1 MNILVKHATHNTHQ
15 LAAGVWTRVATKNI
29 ARAALYLI
37 PSTGTLGTQF
47 YFSND
52 PGGANSFGFAMPPV
66 AGALL
71 YSILPIPS
79 GVEDVYLMSVGNDQL
94 VVVEETFVKALI

>member
-1 MNILVKHATHNTHQ
+1 
-15 LAAGVWTRVATKNI
+15 
-29 ARAALYLI
+29 
-37 PSTGTLGTQF
+37 
-47 YFSND
+47 
-52 PGGANSFGFAMPPV
+52 MPPV

-79 GVEDVYLMSVGNDQL
+79 GVEDVYLRSVGNDQL